1 MNCLKTHKLISPY
14 IDGELKVTDRKAFE
28 SHMKSCRA
36 CSIAVENARNQHNLF
51 AYAKQFKA
59 PYGFS
64 TRVMADIASEKTTGF
79 SLPLLLTRFAE
90 VVVLFVIIFSGII
103 SGGFLAGN
111 LMPEKLS
118 SVTSSLSLDVFD
130 PAPPDSLG
138 GVYLSMTEVRDE
150 K

>member
-1 MNCLKTHKLISPY
+1 MNCSKIHKLISPY
-14 IDGELKVTDRKAFE
+14 FDGELKARDKEAFE
-28 SHMKSCRA
+28 AHIKSCRA
-36 CSIAVENARNQHNLF
+36 CSIAVEEVRNQHNLF

-64 TRVMADIASEKTTGF
+64 TRVMANIAAEKTGGLSWT
-79 SLPLLLTRFAE
+79 LLLTRFAE
-90 VVVLFVIIFSGII
+90 VVALLVIIFSGIM
-103 SGGFLAGN
+103 SGGFLAGR

-118 SVTSSLSLDVFD
+118 SVASSFSLDIFD

-138 GVYLSMTEVRDE
+138 GVYLAMTEVKNE